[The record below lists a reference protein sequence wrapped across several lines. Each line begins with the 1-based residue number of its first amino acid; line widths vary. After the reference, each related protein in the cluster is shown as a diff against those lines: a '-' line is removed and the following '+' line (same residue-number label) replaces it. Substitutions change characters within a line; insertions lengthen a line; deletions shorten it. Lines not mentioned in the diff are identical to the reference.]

1 MKVILTHEV
10 SGLGAAGD
18 VLDVKDGYA
27 RNYLFPRKLATAWTA
42 GGQKQ
47 VDSITKARES
57 RAIKSLDDAKAVKAK
72 LEGTSVTLSAKA
84 GNSGRLFGAVSGSDL
99 AAAVAKAGG
108 PELDKRKIEVPGHIK
123 TVGAYVALVRLHP
136 EVQAK
141 LAFEGYYGLIGLS
154 FTPRL
159 RYALSDSV
167 ALTLSVP
174 LGLDFGQM
182 SQDVVVNGVD
192 TGYDSPAIVRPWD
205 LKPEFKGFTAGV
217 YLSVGY
223 FFPCLARADPL

>member
-18 VLDVKDGYA
+18 ILDVKDGYA

-141 LAFEGYYGLIGLS
+141 LAFE
-154 FTPRL
+154 
-159 RYALSDSV
+159 
-167 ALTLSVP
+167 
-174 LGLDFGQM
+174 
-182 SQDVVVNGVD
+182 VVK
-192 TGYDSPAIVRPWD
+192 A
-205 LKPEFKGFTAGV
+205 
-217 YLSVGY
+217 
-223 FFPCLARADPL
+223 